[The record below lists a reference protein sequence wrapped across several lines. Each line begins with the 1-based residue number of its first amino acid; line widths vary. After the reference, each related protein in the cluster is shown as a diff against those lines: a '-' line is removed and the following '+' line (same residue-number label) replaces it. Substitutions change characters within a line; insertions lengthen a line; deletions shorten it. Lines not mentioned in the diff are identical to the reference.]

1 MLSILATAG
10 GAMAADPASTIAQS
24 ELLQAAD
31 RALQGRRLIEAEALL
46 DRLPSDIAI
55 EDEPIAA
62 LLRAELL
69 LLQGD
74 HSAEA
79 LRLLAAI
86 PAESP
91 LACRV
96 ATARAS
102 TYLQLEAPDRA
113 SRILDPLERECGAQS
128 VYWRLRGQAEL
139 TSGRADRARQ
149 SLQSAVAIA
158 PADVELRNDLAV
170 ALIES
175 DDAAGAA
182 ELLANILKVA
192 PGRVDVAL
200 NLDHAK
206 GMMGVMPVRGRAD
219 DDALWSRRLE
229 AAGGGAQ
236 RSGRAALAEAL
247 YAQALVARPR
257 YDTDLWRQYAKV
269 SQRHD

>member
-1 MLSILATAG
+1 
-10 GAMAADPASTIAQS
+10 MAADPASTIAQS

-69 LLQGD
+69 LLQGG

-158 PADVELRNDLAV
+158 PADVEIRNDLAV

-175 DDAAGAA
+175 DDAAGAT